1 MELSWKLTSNTDEQN
16 TLFKDSGSV
25 YDIDVFLCSCGHY
38 EFITRNKIDEI
49 EYCCRECGNNHFYN
63 ANEALASINF
73 FLSNIKNINDFLT
86 MRIEKTNEEVSVVC
100 YFRLPYQ
107 FNFLREIIKQKKL
120 YVYKLSI
127 SDEGK
132 ISKEYLNTPS
142 LELSQ
147 EMTKKLYPY
156 ITENRKLTQ
165 FDLLS
170 KKTFEKINNEFR
182 VNFNLIDFELLSWDN
197 NEFGER
203 HLSGALEY
211 ILNKRR
217 EKSVKK
223 ALYKSY
229 GDIVKSK
236 NSFNPIYTFVFTKHV
251 KDPNILSR
259 LLDLKLQN
267 SLEIYDDEYTE
278 RKLDSGFEAFILF
291 LKKHYSE
298 TNIYNI
304 LKNKRDTGDYLT
316 DTIQEVL
323 FYEESNLD
331 TFVKTKSN
339 IRSIHNMLVQV
350 NSRQRYNEMYEMKF
364 QYTKEV
370 KQKCIKLDNYDVIL
384 PQNGEELFRYA
395 EQLQNCMAGYA
406 QSIKHNWTAIYI
418 FYKNDEIQFAAEVC
432 ENTLI
437 QASTKYNGLLDLE
450 DQLVLK
456 IWMKKFNIKNENQ
469 DMCEYNQN

>member
-16 TLFKDSGSV
+16 TLFKDSGSI
-25 YDIDVFLCSCGHY
+25 YDIDLFICSCGHY
-38 EFITRNKIDEI
+38 VFITRNKTDDI
-49 EYCCRECGNNHFYN
+49 EYSCCECDNNHFYN
-63 ANEALASINF
+63 ANEAISSINF

-86 MRIEKTNEEVSVVC
+86 MNIEKTEEQISVVC
-100 YFRLPYQ
+100 YFSLPYQ
-107 FNFLREIIKQKKL
+107 FKFLQEKIEQKKL
-120 YVYKLSI
+120 YVYRLSI
-127 SDEGK
+127 SNNGR

-156 ITENRKLTQ
+156 IIKNRKLTQ

-170 KKTFEKINNEFR
+170 KKTIEKINNEFR
-182 VNFNLIDFELLSWDN
+182 VNFNLIDFELLAWDN

-203 HLSGALEY
+203 HLGGALEY

-229 GDIVKSK
+229 SDIVKSR
-236 NSFNPIYTFVFTKHV
+236 NSFNPIYSFVFTKHI

-267 SLEIYDDEYTE
+267 NLEIYDDEYTE
-278 RKLDSGFEAFILF
+278 QKLDSGFEGFILF

-298 TNIYNI
+298 ANIYNI
-304 LKNKRDTGDYLT
+304 LKNKRLTGDYLT

-323 FYEESNLD
+323 FYEENNLNN
-331 TFVKTKSN
+331 FVKTKSN
-339 IRSIHNMLVQV
+339 IKSIHNILVQA
-350 NSRQRYNEMYEMKF
+350 NSRQRYKGMYEMKF
-364 QYTKEV
+364 QYTKEI
-370 KQKCIKLDNYDVIL
+370 KQKCIKVDTYDVNL
-384 PQNGEELFRYA
+384 PQNGEELYRYA

-406 QSIKHNWTAIYI
+406 QSIKDNWTTIYI
-418 FYKNDEIQFAAEVC
+418 FYKNDKVQFAAEVC
-432 ENTLI
+432 ENRLI
-437 QASTKYNGLLDLE
+437 QASTKYNGLLDIE
-450 DQLVLK
+450 DQLALK
-456 IWMKKFNIKNENQ
+456 TWVKKFKIKNE
-469 DMCEYNQN
+469 DKDI